1 VRSAPRRAV
10 GPSRASR
17 RGLTLIE
24 ILAVL
29 SIIAVISGVAIA
41 GSMQLPSAQL
51 RGAATMLTSAI
62 KVAFTRAT
70 ATSRSIR
77 LVMDLDHQT
86 VWLEESSAPML
97 VQSKDKS
104 AAGGADPVT
113 QAEKAALEEH
123 DKILQG
129 PPIPKPK
136 FRAVKANDFG
146 DAHDGGRMKS
156 LGHGVSFRSVQTG
169 HDDEPRTTG
178 RAYLYFWPGGYTER
192 ASIQLHIGDDSTLS
206 LLIAPLTGKVTVKA
220 GAVELQLPTD
230 DDQASDRTDTGL

>member
-1 VRSAPRRAV
+1 VRCAPRRAA
-10 GPSRASR
+10 GPSRAAR
-17 RGLTLIE
+17 RGLTLVE

-41 GSMQLPSAQL
+41 GTMQLPSAQL
-51 RGAATMLTSAI
+51 RGAATMLTSAV

-70 ATSRSIR
+70 ATSRDLR

-86 VWLEESSAPML
+86 VWLEESSVPML

-104 AAGGADPVT
+104 ATGGADAVT
-113 QAEKAALEEH
+113 QAEKEALIEH
-123 DKILQG
+123 DQILQG

-136 FRAVKANDFG
+136 FHPVNANDFG
-146 DAHDGGRMKS
+146 DAHAGAKQKYLGRA
-156 LGHGVSFRSVQTG
+156 VSFRSVQTG
-169 HDDEPRTTG
+169 HDDEPRTKG

-192 ASIQLHIGDDSTLS
+192 ASIQLQIGEDTVLT

-220 GAVELQLPTD
+220 GAVELQIPTD
-230 DDQASDRTDTGL
+230 DDQASDRAEAF